1 MSTDYVAVCDRC
13 RAFIH
18 AGQRSGMTFS
28 FGYSASD
35 EAGRTRLGDF
45 IMVHVDHERLFQ
57 EGGTGREGVRFVNQQ
72 CDSYLD
78 YKNIEE
84 D

>member
-18 AGQRSGMTFS
+18 AGQRSGLTFS

-45 IMVHVDHERLFQ
+45 VIVR
-57 EGGTGREGVRFVNQQ
+57 REGVRFVNQQ
-72 CDSYLD
+72 CDSYKG
-78 YKNIEE
+78 YKDIEE
-84 D
+84 G